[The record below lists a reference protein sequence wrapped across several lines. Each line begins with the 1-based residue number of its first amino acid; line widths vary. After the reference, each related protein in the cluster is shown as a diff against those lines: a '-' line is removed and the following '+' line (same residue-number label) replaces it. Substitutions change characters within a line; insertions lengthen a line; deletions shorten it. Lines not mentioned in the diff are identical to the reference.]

1 MTRGSLAEVVTHG
14 ATADHSCPLG
24 MVCGGFFSFGFAA
37 HARNAPHRCSS
48 RDRAGVRACNSQFAL
63 YSAARGESSMEV
75 LGILGLR
82 RGGEVE
88 TVLAPK
94 SGPRIMTK
102 RRYLRV

>member
-24 MVCGGFFSFGFAA
+24 MVCGGSFQFRISA

-48 RDRAGVRACNSQFAL
+48 RDGVGVRACISQFAL
-63 YSAARGESSMEV
+63 YSAARAESSLGV

-94 SGPRIMTK
+94 SGPRVLTED
-102 RRYLRV
+102 RYLRV